1 MIIKEPLILNLNNI
15 SKKDRDKVGGKA
27 TNLGELIKNGFT
39 IPKGFVLTTQGYSL
53 FLKQN
58 NLNEVIQNSLAKIN
72 FSRYDTIETVSKEI
86 RDSIKNNKLPLDII
100 EEIKDKYDQLLSTN
114 VAVRSSATA
123 EDMVS
128 ASFAGQY
135 DTYLNLTAISQVI
148 ENVKNCYA
156 SAWTSRVIAYRNENG
171 IPQSDVKLAVII
183 QEMVPAKCA
192 GILFTR
198 NPLTLDKN
206 EIIIESNYGLGE
218 SIASGQ
224 CSPDQFLV
232 QKSIH
237 RGREEFKILDKQIG
251 KKNVAVIPKS
261 LENEGGTVLIELSE
275 QESSRASLSD
285 HQILQ
290 LSQIGS
296 QIEKSFNYSQDIE
309 WAIDQND
316 NIIIL
321 QSRPITS
328 KKIPPLTS
336 EYYWTR
342 GYSDDYWND
351 PVTPLFFDILGD
363 QLTKVVN
370 MELNS
375 IMGYKRMTN
384 KLLKLYNGHVYF
396 NLDVLKRK
404 VENEIPGMIRSED
417 VLNYFPEG
425 HGPYGKETIKNL
437 PFHIISRIVAE
448 LRVMVYDPDGSM
460 SKTAKRYYEWSEEI
474 FTPYCDKFDSQLKNL
489 SGTNDTRAL
498 LNLAK
503 ELDDVM
509 IKHFRLVRYG
519 IAVHNIGMNLMVQY
533 LFARFLGKKES
544 SRLYPNLIS
553 GLEHKLTETNEE
565 IHKLASFIQK
575 TPDLKS
581 LVLKNKSEDLHNLV
595 KKSTD
600 AKIQVFAKN
609 LEIFLKNYGDRG
621 FSREAFY
628 PRWNEA
634 PGYIFDI
641 LKSLVQGEIHDF
653 ESYKTKELN
662 YRRKIEQYVHS
673 KIRSQKFG
681 ILKWKILKII
691 LKNSRTYIVFREDQR
706 FNVDKWFTR
715 NRKVYLEIGKA
726 FKNSG
731 ILKDSNDIF
740 FLYKKEISKIA
751 SGESGLD
758 VPSLIEKRK
767 DEFFKYEHAI
777 PPKFLYGDREFDD
790 IFRYSKESSLFKGL
804 PASQGILTAKIR
816 VLNKIDEIS
825 TVQPGEILVV
835 SKTDPGWTP
844 VFSRIGGLI
853 TETGGVLSHG
863 AVVSREYGIPAV
875 INIPNACKLF
885 KTEQVVTING
895 YNGTVVLKK

>member
-1 MIIKEPLILNLNNI
+1 MVSKEPLILNLNNI
-15 SKKDRDKVGGKA
+15 SKKDSDKVGGKA

-58 NLNEVIQNSLAKIN
+58 NLNELIQKSLAKIN
-72 FSRYDTIETVSKEI
+72 FSRYDTIENASKEI
-86 RDSIKNNKLPLDII
+86 RDGIKNSKLPLEII
-100 EEIKDKYDQLLSTN
+100 EEIKDNYDQLLSTN

-123 EDMVS
+123 EDIAS

-135 DTYLNLTAISQVI
+135 DTFLNLTAISQVI

-156 SAWTSRVIAYRNENG
+156 SAWTSRAIAYKNECN

-198 NPLTLDKN
+198 NPLTTDKN

-218 SIASGQ
+218 SVASGQ

-232 QKSIH
+232 QKSAH
-237 RGREEFKILDKQIG
+237 RGSEEFKILDKQIG
-251 KKNVAVIPKS
+251 KKNVAIIPKS
-261 LENEGGTVLIELSE
+261 LEIEGGTVLIELSE

-285 HQILQ
+285 YQILQ
-290 LSQIGS
+290 LSQIGT
-296 QIEKSFNYSQDIE
+296 QIEKAFNYPQDIE

-321 QSRPITS
+321 QTRPITS
-328 KKIPPLTS
+328 KRIPPLSS

-425 HGPYGKETIKNL
+425 YGQYGKETIKNL

-460 SKTAKRYYEWSEEI
+460 SKTAKRYYEWSEEL

-489 SGTNDTRAL
+489 SDTNDTRAL

-503 ELDDVM
+503 ELDDIM

-533 LFARFLGKKES
+533 LLTRFLGKKDS
-544 SRLYPNLIS
+544 SRLFPNLIS

-581 LVLKNKSEDLHNLV
+581 LVLNNKSEDLHDLV

-600 AKIQVFAKN
+600 AKIQVFTKN

-653 ESYKTKELN
+653 ESYKTKELE
-662 YRRKIEQYVHS
+662 YRSKIEQYVQS
-673 KIRSQKFG
+673 RIRSQKFG
-681 ILKWKILKII
+681 LLKWKILTII

-715 NRKVYLEIGKA
+715 NRKVYLEIGQA

-731 ILKDSNDIF
+731 ILGDSNDIF
-740 FLYKKEISKIA
+740 FLHKKEISKMA
-751 SGESGLD
+751 SDELDLD
-758 VPSLIEKRK
+758 VPSLIKKRK
-767 DEFFKYEHAI
+767 NEFFKYEHAI

-790 IFRYSKESSLFKGL
+790 VFRYSEESSLFRGL

-825 TVQPGEILVV
+825 TVQSGEILVV

-863 AVVSREYGIPAV
+863 AVISREYGIPAV
-875 INIPNACKLF
+875 TNIPNACKLF
-885 KTEQVVTING
+885 KTGQVVKING
-895 YNGTVVLKK
+895 YIGMVELKK